1 MTCVFESARTA
12 VYAPLTHHLYTQ
24 VIFQLTVRCLS
35 GTEIADDDA
44 VVALLKR
51 QYDVLA
57 ETTPTTVLL
66 PWLPT
71 PAMVRKLRATK
82 VVYDTVVAAVD
93 ARERGGCAR
102 DDTLQ
107 LLLDAGDDRA
117 TIIGF
122 IMGLLVAGAR
132 ATGTTA
138 SWLVVYLSA
147 YPEWRVEAK
156 EEILRLLATHATESA
171 TSPLQARLASIPLA
185 AWEADTPVFDALIRE
200 TLRIAQP
207 HTAIRKNLGPDVLVD
222 GKLVPAGAHV
232 VYPFSDVHLDEALYP
247 SPWVFD
253 PTRPARQ
260 GKMEYLGFGGGNTV
274 CLGNRLAKMM
284 IKLSTGMFLL
294 AFESSVVDATGI
306 ALAEAPVPDWNDAVH
321 ARPTRPCY
329 LEYERTKVI
338 L

>member
-1 MTCVFESARTA
+1 
-12 VYAPLTHHLYTQ
+12 
-24 VIFQLTVRCLS
+24 VRCLS
-35 GTEIADDDA
+35 GPELADDGAA
-44 VVALLKR
+44 VARLQR

-57 ETTPTTVLL
+57 ETAPATVLL

-71 PAMVRKLRATK
+71 PAMVRKLCATK
-82 VVYDTVVAAVD
+82 AVYDTVVAALD

-117 TIIGF
+117 TVVGF

-147 YPEWRVEAK
+147 YPEWRAKAK
-156 EEILRLLATHATESA
+156 EEILRLLTTHGAEPA
-171 TSPLQARLASIPLA
+171 ASPLHTRLADVPLG
-185 AWEADTPVFDALIRE
+185 AWEADTPVVDALIRE

-207 HTAIRKNLGPDVLVD
+207 HTAIRKNLGPDTFID
-222 GKLVPAGAHV
+222 GQLVPAGAHV
-232 VYPFSDVHLDEALYP
+232 IYRFSDVHLDDTLYP
-247 SPWVFD
+247 SPWSFD

-274 CLGNRLAKMM
+274 CLGNRLAKLML
-284 IKLSTGMFLL
+284 KLLISTFIL
-294 AFESSVVDATGI
+294 AFDSAVVDSAG
-306 ALAEAPVPDWNDAVH
+306 AAMAEAPIPDWNDAVH
-321 ARPTRPCY
+321 ARPSRPCY
-329 LEYERTKVI
+329 INYTRTAAV